1 MNRIKKIVARIWRFV
16 KRYKY
21 GISISMLML
30 FLIWLFCLP
39 KTLFNDPTSTV
50 ILDRNG
56 ELLGASIATDSQW
69 RFPHN
74 PVVPE
79 KFKKAIIQFE
89 DRTFES
95 HWGVSARG
103 IGRAIYQNLGS
114 SKTKSGG
121 STITMQLMR
130 MSRKGKS
137 RNAWQKIIEIC
148 WSTRAEWRYSKD
160 EILALYASNA
170 PMGGNVVGL
179 DAAAWRY
186 FGRPADELSW
196 AETATLAV
204 LPNAPSLMHPGKN
217 RDLLL
222 AKRNRLL
229 DRLYEVDEIDSMTWI
244 LSKLEELPEKPHPIP
259 SIAPQLLTR
268 AIQDGKV
275 GQVIETS
282 VDIALQERVNRI
294 VQNHHNKLKENQIFN
309 AAVLV
314 MDVATGKILAY
325 TGNVPDVAAEHGK
338 DVDIIMAPRSTGSIL
353 KPFLY
358 AAMLESGEITP
369 SMIVQDVPTVM
380 SGYSPKN
387 YNLKYDGLV
396 GVDEALSRSLNV
408 PMVRLLT
415 KFGVEKFHY
424 SLQKL
429 GFTTIREAPQHYG
442 LSLILGGAEVNLWD
456 LVSAYGMMARAL
468 NDYPKSQA
476 GANRSASYLKEEI
489 HYDTEKPIF
498 SAATSWFTFKAMR
511 EVQRPEEDL
520 NWELFETSQE
530 IAWKTGTSFGFRDA
544 WAVGTNSRYVVGV
557 WVGNAD
563 GEGRPGLIGRRAAAP
578 LLFDVFSTLPQ
589 ADWFSEPFD
598 DMISVE
604 ICSKTGYRANESCP
618 DIRSQEI
625 PKKAINTEICPYH
638 EFLFLDSSETYQ
650 VNASCYNLAFAKK
663 VSWFIVPAVAEYF
676 YKNHDPSFRK
686 PPPPFPGCDFNQ
698 KRSDL
703 AIIYPKSNSE
713 IYIPLNFSE
722 VNEAIFFEATHV
734 SDEIKLYWH
743 LDDSF
748 IGTTFKIHQM
758 KFIPE
763 TGLHRLTV
771 IDENGNSE
779 MVQFS
784 VTVSE
789 KNPANN

>member
-1 MNRIKKIVARIWRFV
+1 MNRIKKILQRLWRLV
-16 KRYKY
+16 KRFKY
-21 GISISMLML
+21 SIGICFIAV
-30 FLIWLFCLP
+30 FLTWLFCLP

-56 ELLGASIATDSQW
+56 ELLGASIAADGQW
-69 RFPHN
+69 RFPYN
-74 PVVPE
+74 PNVPE

-89 DRTFES
+89 DRTFLS

-103 IGRAIYQNLGS
+103 IGRALYQNIRSGE
-114 SKTKSGG
+114 TKSGG

-137 RNAWQKIIEIC
+137 RNGWQKLIEIV

-160 EILALYASNA
+160 ELLALYASNA

-186 FGRPADELSW
+186 FGRPAKELSW

-217 RDLLL
+217 RELLL

-229 DRLYEVDEIDSMTWI
+229 DRLYEVEEIDSITWV

-268 AIQDGKV
+268 TIQDGKS

-282 VDIALQERVNRI
+282 IDISLQERVNHI

-314 MDVATGKILAY
+314 MDVETGKVLAY
-325 TGNVPDVAAEHGK
+325 TGNVPNVSAEHGK
-338 DVDIIMAPRSTGSIL
+338 DVDIITAPRSTGSIL

-358 AAMLESGEITP
+358 AAMLDNGEITP
-369 SMIVQDVPTVM
+369 AMVVQDVPTVM

-396 GVDEALSRSLNV
+396 RVDDALSRSLNV

-429 GFTTIREAPQHYG
+429 GFSTIKEAPQHYG

-456 LVSAYGMMARAL
+456 LVSAYGMMARSL
-468 NDYPKSQA
+468 NNYPNNPP
-476 GANRSASYLKEEI
+476 GVNRQASYLKKEI
-489 HYDTEKPIF
+489 EYSTEKPIF
-498 SAATSWFTFKAMR
+498 SASTNWFTFKSMR
-511 EVQRPEEDL
+511 EVQRPDEDI
-520 NWELFETSQE
+520 NWELFGTSQE

-563 GEGRPGLIGRRAAAP
+563 GEGRPGLIGRQAAAP

-589 ADWFSEPFD
+589 ADWFLQPFD
-598 DMISVE
+598 DMIAVE
-604 ICSKTGYRANESCP
+604 ICSKTGYRANEACP
-618 DIRSQEI
+618 DIRTTEI
-625 PKKAINTEICPYH
+625 PKKSVNTEICPYH
-638 EFLFLDSSETYQ
+638 EFLFVDSTGTFE
-650 VNASCYNLAFAKK
+650 VNASCYNITYAQK
-663 VSWFIVPAVAEYF
+663 VSWFIIPAVAEYF

-686 PPPPFPGCDFNQ
+686 PPSPYPGCDVYQ
-698 KRSDL
+698 QRADL
-703 AIIYPKSNSE
+703 AIIYPKSNSD
-713 IYIPLNFSE
+713 IYIPLNFNE
-722 VNEAIFFEATHV
+722 INEAIFFEATHV
-734 SDEIKLYWH
+734 SEEMKLYWH

-748 IGTTFKIHQM
+748 IGTTYKIHQI
-758 KFIPE
+758 KFIPIS
-763 TGLHRLTV
+763 GAHRLTV

-779 MVQFS
+779 MVLFN

-789 KNPANN
+789 QEN